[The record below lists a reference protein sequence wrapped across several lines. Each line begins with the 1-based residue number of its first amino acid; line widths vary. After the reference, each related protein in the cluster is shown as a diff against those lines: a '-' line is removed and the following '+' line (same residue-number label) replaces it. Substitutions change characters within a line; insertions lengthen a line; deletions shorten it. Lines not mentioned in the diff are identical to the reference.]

1 MPFSDEQLLPDEKLI
16 TVAHQHSLVLLR
28 PILLTVICLIVLAG
42 LAYTLDRF
50 WLLLFLLAPLAY
62 LGWELLVRSRREY
75 IVTDR
80 RVVKQDGVFS
90 ITSFDASLDKINN
103 VFHQQTLLGRIFK
116 YGDVGLETASE
127 QGVTL
132 FQFIPDPVKFKNCIV
147 GQRERRTAQAAGSY
161 IPVSPRADIP
171 RLLEQLASLRDRNII
186 SAQEFEDKKR
196 ALLDQLE

>member
-16 TVAHQHSLVLLR
+16 TVVHQHSLVLLR
-28 PILLTVICLIVLAG
+28 PIILNVISAIVLAG
-42 LAYTLDRF
+42 LAYTLDRY

-62 LGWELLVRSRREY
+62 LAWEILVRSRKEY

-103 VFHQQTLLGRIFK
+103 VFHQQTLLGRVFK

-147 GQRERRTAQAAGSY
+147 GQRERRTAQAVGSY
-161 IPVSPRADIP
+161 PPQNTRDDIP

-186 SAQEFEDKKR
+186 SAAEFEAKKKT
-196 ALLDQLE
+196 LLEQLK